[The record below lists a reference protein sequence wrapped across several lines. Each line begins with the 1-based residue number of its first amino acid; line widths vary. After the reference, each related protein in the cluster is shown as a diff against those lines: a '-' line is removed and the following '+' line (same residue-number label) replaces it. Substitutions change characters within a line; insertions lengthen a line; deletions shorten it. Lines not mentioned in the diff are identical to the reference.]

1 MNNEKKK
8 APLYIEVI
16 AWIAIHAPHYALFYI
31 TIELIR
37 WYISTK

>member
-1 MNNEKKK
+1 MNEERKK
-8 APLYIEVI
+8 APRYIEVI

-37 WYISTK
+37 CYISAR